1 MVVGKGKTMTQPEL
15 LRSQEC
21 PEALLPSITSAAQFL
36 SELNSYFATVRG
48 LAEGT
53 RRKYGRFV
61 QRFLDGWCGDGP
73 PNWQDLSTE
82 HLRAYMRRELSGKRR
97 RPSNSPIIALRAM
110 LHFLAVRGL
119 TQPGLEETLPRIR
132 RWRHVTLPP
141 RLSCADL
148 DRLIKC
154 AGDAATFQP
163 LRNTAIMLLLVRTGM
178 RAAEVARLSLDDI
191 DWACGVIHIR
201 EAKTRRDRDLPLSRD
216 VGRALLAYLKRER
229 PPSSHRTIFL
239 QAIPPSRPFSDSSA
253 ISKIVRRALIRADI
267 APARGAAHLIRHA
280 VATTMLTRGSSFKN
294 IADVLGHQSLQST
307 AIYAKLDLP
316 SLSRIAMPWPGD
328 RS

>member
-110 LHFLAVRGL
+110 LRFLAVRGL

-154 AGDAATFQP
+154 AG
-163 LRNTAIMLLLVRTGM
+163 MLQRFN
-178 RAAEVARLSLDDI
+178 R
-191 DWACGVIHIR
+191 CG
-201 EAKTRRDRDLPLSRD
+201 TRRSCCC
-216 VGRALLAYLKRER
+216 
-229 PPSSHRTIFL
+229 S
-239 QAIPPSRPFSDSSA
+239 
-253 ISKIVRRALIRADI
+253 
-267 APARGAAHLIRHA
+267 
-280 VATTMLTRGSSFKN
+280 
-294 IADVLGHQSLQST
+294 
-307 AIYAKLDLP
+307 
-316 SLSRIAMPWPGD
+316 
-328 RS
+328 